1 MISFFSMAQ
10 AESSYDIIIPSGSA
24 DSNAPFHWSSEK
36 DGDTSGYIE
45 IIVKDTVIWKNAD
58 TVQHTVTSGTPKNGA
73 DGIFDSGNIAPGKFF
88 SKEFTQVGKYPYFCT
103 IHPWRTGLV
112 DVVSGFSVL
121 PKVASDIGDGSKT
134 FDLEYKFNRLL
145 KSASVDEDKKS
156 LSLILQGRTN
166 SDDNTLTL
174 LLPLELISGISA
186 VSIDGQNIE
195 NFFQEEENGFTKLV
209 IEGISPSSQEI
220 VIIGATI
227 IPEFAGITIVILVI
241 SISMLIFF
249 SKTGKIIPLYS
260 FKK

>member
-1 MISFFSMAQ
+1 MVTSFFSLAY

-45 IIVKDTVIWKNAD
+45 IVVNDSVVWKNAD
-58 TVQHTVTSGTPKNGA
+58 TVQHTVTSGTPKNGP

-88 SKEFTQVGKYPYFCT
+88 SQKFSEVGNYPYFCT

-112 DVVSGFSVL
+112 EVLSGFSVL
-121 PKVASDIGDGSKT
+121 PKVASDVGDGSKT

-145 KSASVDEDKKS
+145 GSASVDEDKKS

-174 LLPLELISGISA
+174 LLPPELISGILA
-186 VSIDGQNIE
+186 VSIDGDDTE

-209 IEGISPSSQEI
+209 IEDVSPSSQEI
-220 VIIGATI
+220 VITGTTI
-227 IPEFAGITIVILVI
+227 IPEFAEITIVILII
-241 SISMLIFF
+241 SISMLILF
-249 SKTGKIIPLYS
+249 SKTRKTILLHS
-260 FKK
+260 